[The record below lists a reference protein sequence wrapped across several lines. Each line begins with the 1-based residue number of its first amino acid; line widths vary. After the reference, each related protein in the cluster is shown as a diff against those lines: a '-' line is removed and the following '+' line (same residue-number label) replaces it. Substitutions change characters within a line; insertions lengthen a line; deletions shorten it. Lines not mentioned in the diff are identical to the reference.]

1 MKGVEDSAIPFR
13 CSNCEMIL
21 KFLLRYA
28 KLLRD
33 IAERFAEIRMVYCF
47 LGVTITENSGN

>member
-1 MKGVEDSAIPFR
+1 MKGVEDSAIPLR
-13 CSNCEMIL
+13 CRNSKIIL

-33 IAERFAEIRMVYCF
+33 IGQRFEEIRMVYCF
-47 LGVTITENSGN
+47 LGVAITVTSGN

>member
-13 CSNCEMIL
+13 CRNCEIIL

-33 IAERFAEIRMVYCF
+33 IAERFEEIRMVYCF
-47 LGVTITENSGN
+47 LGVAITGSSGN